1 MGETCLVNKSL
12 SMEID
17 LILNKQSRR
26 WIQKKKKNGQ
36 KKYPMQMLKIKKKKK
51 KKKKNEE
58 EERMRL
64 QYNSVLR
71 HVISHAI
78 TKVISGQNQVYQLAR
93 EI

>member
-1 MGETCLVNKSL
+1 
-12 SMEID
+12 MEID

-36 KKYPMQMLKIKKKKK
+36 KKYPMQMLKIKKQQQHT
-51 KKKKNEE
+51 KKNNNEE
-58 EERMRL
+58 VERMRL

-78 TKVISGQNQVYQLAR
+78 AKVISGQNQVYQLAR
-93 EI
+93 EIWFTANC